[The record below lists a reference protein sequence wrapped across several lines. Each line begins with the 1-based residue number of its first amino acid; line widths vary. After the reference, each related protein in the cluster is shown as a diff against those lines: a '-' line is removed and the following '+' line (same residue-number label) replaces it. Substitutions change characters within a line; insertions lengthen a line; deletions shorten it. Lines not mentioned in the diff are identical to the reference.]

1 MQAGSGDAQTIKT
14 ELLKLKKEAEEEVAK
29 QHDGLV
35 RHNRLRVVWG
45 GAAATLAGL
54 AGGFALLELP
64 PGVVAAVAFLSLAVT
79 ALEKTF
85 NPTES
90 RARKARL
97 EADFKH
103 LAWQAEFALSD
114 ARPD

>member
-1 MQAGSGDAQTIKT
+1 
-14 ELLKLKKEAEEEVAK
+14 
-29 QHDGLV
+29 
-35 RHNRLRVVWG
+35 VWG

-54 AGGFALLELP
+54 AGAFALLELP

-103 LAWQAEFALSD
+103 LAWQAQFALNDVDPDTAD
-114 ARPD
+114 ARKLTDLRERLRELERQRDE